1 MHIKEIAPRKGV
13 RKQTFNRFKKQ
24 KVWKFLR
31 CTRTQGFQIERKTEN
46 TFLVFMIYL
55 LPHNFL
61 KLWLHLPLLHFQGLN
76 RSHWGLLLHLL
87 NIIMF
92 FNIYKKR
99 DPVSWSYNNIC
110 IGPWVSHIRLSDFSD
125 QSSTFLF
132 TDLSWTPIFF
142 SSLSDLS
149 NLSYAL
155 LIYLEFWVSFGRLS
169 DLRKPRVLLKLKKNF
184 FPEIQ
189 GSNQA
194 SFFPRFPRFWS
205 SSKTLFSGN
214 PRFWSSSKILFPG
227 NPRFWSSSKIL
238 FSGNPRFWSSSKT
251 IFSGNPRFWSS
262 SKILFSGNPR
272 FWLGSKT
279 SFPEPQGSQK
289 LYSGSPRLL
298 TSLKTSSSK
307 TQS

>member
-1 MHIKEIAPRKGV
+1 MFVCMLAMAGPNG
-13 RKQTFNRFKKQ
+13 
-24 KVWKFLR
+24 L
-31 CTRTQGFQIERKTEN
+31 
-46 TFLVFMIYL
+46 TFLMEPMVTLGVTKAKKIWNFISKKIWIFFKSISNWKKNRKHLFSFYD

-194 SFFPRFPRFWS
+194 SFFPPDFQ
-205 SSKTLFSGN
+205 
-214 PRFWSSSKILFPG
+214 
-227 NPRFWSSSKIL
+227 
-238 FSGNPRFWSSSKT
+238 
-251 IFSGNPRFWSS
+251 
-262 SKILFSGNPR
+262 
-272 FWLGSKT
+272 GSDQAQKL
-279 SFPEPQGSQK
+279 SFPETQGSDQAQK
-289 LYSGSPRLL
+289 SSFPETQGSD
-298 TSLKTSSSK
+298 
-307 TQS
+307 

>member
-1 MHIKEIAPRKGV
+1 MNFFPKYFKMKEKPKTPRN
-13 RKQTFNRFKKQ
+13 FSF
-24 KVWKFLR
+24 
-31 CTRTQGFQIERKTEN
+31 
-46 TFLVFMIYL
+46 YD

-99 DPVSWSYNNIC
+99 DPVSWSCHNIC

-169 DLRKPRVLLKLKKNF
+169 DLRKPRVLLKLKKTF
-184 FPEIQ
+184 FRKSKVLIKHLFSPDFQ
-189 GSNQA
+189 GSDQA
-194 SFFPRFPRFWS
+194 Q
-205 SSKTLFSGN
+205 KL
-214 PRFWSSSKILFPG
+214 
-227 NPRFWSSSKIL
+227 
-238 FSGNPRFWSSSKT
+238 
-251 IFSGNPRFWSS
+251 
-262 SKILFSGNPR
+262 
-272 FWLGSKT
+272 
-279 SFPEPQGSQK
+279 SFPETQGSD
-289 LYSGSPRLL
+289 
-298 TSLKTSSSK
+298 
-307 TQS
+307 